1 MRKVDKSI
9 NLKSLVAV
17 FKKNLVFIL
26 LSSIVFAIGGVVFA
40 KTMVTPLYGSSI
52 EIFVNN
58 KITDQNIISS
68 SDISS
73 SQQLTSTYIVFMK
86 NDAVMSKVVEDMG
99 GKYTISRL
107 RNMLTFSQI
116 NDAMF
121 VKVEAK
127 TPSAD
132 DSRDICMSVARNA
145 KQVIEAI
152 TKVENIEIVGT
163 AKTSTVP
170 ASPNLSLY
178 AVLGFLI
185 GLIGSFAIFYI
196 LAYKDTT
203 IKDKE
208 SVLEIINA
216 PFFGEIPSFNSAKK
230 GKYGYGYDNYGY
242 SYGYGYGGKSEKSKQ
257 SKENNA

>member
-1 MRKVDKSI
+1 MDRSI
-9 NLKSLVAV
+9 SLKSLLAV

-26 LSSIVFAIGGVVFA
+26 LSSVIFAIGGVVFA

-68 SDISS
+68 SDINS

-86 NDAVMSKVVEDMG
+86 NDEVLSKVAESMG
-99 GKYTISRL
+99 GKYSVTKIRS
-107 RNMLTFSQI
+107 MLTFSQI
-116 NDAMF
+116 SNAMF
-121 VKVEAK
+121 VKIVAK

-132 DSRDICMSVARNA
+132 DSSKICTLVAENA
-145 KQVIEAI
+145 KKVIEDV
-152 TKVENIEIVGT
+152 TKVENMEIVGT
-163 AKTSTVP
+163 ANTTTSPV
-170 ASPNLSLY
+170 SPNVGLY

-185 GLIGSFAIFYI
+185 GLVGSFVIFYI

-216 PFFGEIPSFNSAKK
+216 PFFGEIPSFNTVGR
-230 GKYGYGYDNYGY
+230 GKYGYGYGNYGY
-242 SYGYGYGGKSEKSKQ
+242 SYGYGYGDKSEKSKR